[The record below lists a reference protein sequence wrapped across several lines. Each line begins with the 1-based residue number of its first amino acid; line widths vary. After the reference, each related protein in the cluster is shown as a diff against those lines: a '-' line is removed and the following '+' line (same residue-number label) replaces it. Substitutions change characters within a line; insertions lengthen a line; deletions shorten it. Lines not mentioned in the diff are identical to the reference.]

1 MTKRVTFSAICLALT
16 VIFLYAAAVLST
28 GKIAAL
34 GLASLLCGI
43 CVSRFGVRYG
53 IALYVGA
60 SILALLLLPNKVFAL
75 LYVLFAGYYPIVKLY
90 IEKLRRL
97 WTEWILKL
105 LFFDVILII
114 LYIIVKLFFM
124 PVLTSAIALL
134 VLQYLGPAILILQI
148 IFLVYDWI
156 LSYMIGY
163 YDQFIRRISHD

>member
-16 VIFLYAAAVLST
+16 VIFLYAAAALST

-53 IALYVGA
+53 VALYVGA
-60 SILALLLLPNKVFAL
+60 SILALLLLPNKMFAL
-75 LYVLFAGYYPIVKLY
+75 LYVLLAGYYPIVKLY
-90 IEKLRRL
+90 IEKLRRI
-97 WTEWILKL
+97 WAEWIVKI
-105 LFFDVILII
+105 LFFNAVIIV

-124 PVLTSAIALL
+124 PVLTSTLALL
-134 VLQYLGPAILILQI
+134 VLRYLGPALLILQVVFI
-148 IFLVYDWI
+148 VYDWI

>member
-16 VIFLYAAAVLST
+16 VIFLYAAATLST

-53 IALYVGA
+53 VALYVGA
-60 SILALLLLPNKVFAL
+60 SILALLLLPNKMFAL

-97 WTEWILKL
+97 WAEWILKL

-124 PVLTSAIALL
+124 PVLTSTLALL
-134 VLQYLGPAILILQI
+134 VLRYLGPAIVILQVVFI
-148 IFLVYDWI
+148 IYDWI

>member
-16 VIFLYAAAVLST
+16 VIFLYAAATLST

-53 IALYVGA
+53 VALYVGA
-60 SILALLLLPNKVFAL
+60 SILALLLLPNKMFAL

-97 WTEWILKL
+97 WVEWILKL

-124 PVLTSAIALL
+124 PVLTSTLALL
-134 VLQYLGPAILILQI
+134 VLRYLGPAIIILQVVFI
-148 IFLVYDWI
+148 IYDWI